1 MSLFRSMIGGSDHE
15 PVLKAKNK
23 IDGVDKNSDIT
34 LEKLSKDIESG
45 DVHTYLFLYWKD
57 CGHCKM
63 AYNDWKKF
71 EEVIANNSTG
81 KHSAYAIEQ
90 LGASELSDELL
101 NDIGGPA
108 TGFPTFRYVYG
119 RKSQDYNGERD
130 IESLKGWMK
139 ETSGTTQSG
148 GKRCRHHNIKNSC
161 KHCKRLKR
169 SRKNTK
175 KNKKKRKGTTKKRR
189 RKTHKKYGGMDTNES
204 DTRPAVAV
212 RDYQVRTPF
221 QQRFKRKTK
230 RAKLRTP
237 FSIRE
242 NQIEEFGESG
252 LATLNT
258 DHLKSRLSY
267 NKNTRSPGRIK
278 VSGVGCTVMGGKKTR
293 KRRSLN

>member
-1 MSLFRSMIGGSDHE
+1 M
-15 PVLKAKNK
+15 
-23 IDGVDKNSDIT
+23 
-34 LEKLSKDIESG
+34 
-45 DVHTYLFLYWKD
+45 
-57 CGHCKM
+57 
-63 AYNDWKKF
+63 
-71 EEVIANNSTG
+71 
-81 KHSAYAIEQ
+81 
-90 LGASELSDELL
+90 
-101 NDIGGPA
+101 
-108 TGFPTFRYVYG
+108 
-119 RKSQDYNGERD
+119 
-130 IESLKGWMK
+130 
-139 ETSGTTQSG
+139 
-148 GKRCRHHNIKNSC
+148 KNSC

-204 DTRPAVAV
+204 DTSPAVAV

-252 LATLNT
+252 LATLNI

-267 NKNTRSPGRIK
+267 KKNTGSKKNTGLAPQAPL
-278 VSGVGCTVMGGKKTR
+278 STVMGGKKTR